1 MKGIKIEIQTTL
13 LAIVIILAAA
23 VSGFYFFRGLAGLVD
38 VVHRQAKSD
47 PVLIEIRNIASDL
60 PELENTAR
68 LYILSGDA
76 MHLLD
81 YREMNDS
88 IVSRIHNVDSKSGS
102 SYFEAHL
109 LDSVRSLVLNRLI
122 IWSEILDIHL
132 SANDITAKFPDV
144 ARRILTTPSDT
155 VEVEVEV
162 PRKGFLANLF
172 GKRKTTVETIVKE
185 PETIASLP
193 EELEKLQ
200 RSIQENTERIKSRE
214 ALLIE
219 KSQEAAASLYSLIWQ
234 METIEKDRIESNT
247 LEADVL
253 AASAKERVLFFGI
266 IMVLLVSLLIFQVF
280 RFISKNRETQKVLIG
295 SRQEALELARAKE
308 MFIAHVS
315 HEMRTPVNA
324 VYGVTRQVLQRE
336 LDQRL
341 REDLTVVH
349 NSAEHLLNL
358 VNDTLD
364 LARINSNML
373 SFSPADFSPASVMQE
388 AIGLAGPGAG
398 EKKITLVYE
407 QGDNM
412 PEALY
417 GDPLRLKQM
426 VLNLLSNA
434 VKFTER
440 GEVKL
445 TAEIVKQN
453 GEFILDVMVTDTG
466 IGISEHDLPKVFDEF
481 MQSGSND
488 PLKHRGT
495 GLGLSIVKSLAE
507 LQGGEVRISS
517 IPGKGSR
524 IGFKIPYKK
533 GNPGNLR
540 TKEVISADIHDQL
553 HNLRILVVDD
563 EPYNRHLLR
572 MIMQK
577 WEIEMIEATNGQEA
591 VYMALSNDFDAIL
604 MDIRMPV
611 KDGVQASREI
621 LEGKPGSLIIASTAA
636 AGKEETDRFLEAG
649 MQAVLAKPFTELQ
662 LAELLGRFFAIRGAA
677 KTDPVVRMSSGGDN
691 HPRVNIDELYRI
703 SNGNNGF
710 YLELIQI
717 FINTTEKGLNKIR
730 EAFIVQDYDTI
741 SNLAH
746 KMASPV
752 NHLQAK
758 LLYQKLKELENLD
771 YALVH
776 VDDVNELISRIEDE
790 VRLINQYLRKVY
802 IKEKGT
808 DFPESVN

>member
-1 MKGIKIEIQTTL
+1 M
-13 LAIVIILAAA
+13 
-23 VSGFYFFRGLAGLVD
+23 
-38 VVHRQAKSD
+38 
-47 PVLIEIRNIASDL
+47 
-60 PELENTAR
+60 
-68 LYILSGDA
+68 
-76 MHLLD
+76 
-81 YREMNDS
+81 
-88 IVSRIHNVDSKSGS
+88 
-102 SYFEAHL
+102 
-109 LDSVRSLVLNRLI
+109 
-122 IWSEILDIHL
+122 
-132 SANDITAKFPDV
+132 
-144 ARRILTTPSDT
+144 
-155 VEVEVEV
+155 
-162 PRKGFLANLF
+162 
-172 GKRKTTVETIVKE
+172 
-185 PETIASLP
+185 
-193 EELEKLQ
+193 EELEK
-200 RSIQENTERIKSRE
+200 S
-214 ALLIE
+214 
-219 KSQEAAASLYSLIWQ
+219 
-234 METIEKDRIESNT
+234 RIEGNT
-247 LEADVL
+247 LEADIL
-253 AASAKERVLFFGI
+253 AASAKERVAFFGI

-373 SFSPADFSPASVMQE
+373 SFSPSDFSPAAVMQE

-445 TAEIVKQN
+445 TAEIVKKN

-517 IPGKGSR
+517 IPGIGSR

-533 GNPGNLR
+533 GNPGNLK
-540 TKEVISADIHDQL
+540 TTEVTSAEIRDQL

-572 MIMQK
+572 MILQK
-577 WEIEMIEATNGQEA
+577 WEIEMIEAANGQEA

-611 KDGVQASREI
+611 KDGIQAYPGNS
-621 LEGKPGSLIIASTAA
+621 GKKTRIIDYCVHCRCRKGGNRQVYRSWY
-636 AGKEETDRFLEAG
+636 AGCSC
-649 MQAVLAKPFTELQ
+649 QAF
-662 LAELLGRFFAIRGAA
+662 
-677 KTDPVVRMSSGGDN
+677 
-691 HPRVNIDELYRI
+691 YRI
-703 SNGNNGF
+703 ATG
-710 YLELIQI
+710 
-717 FINTTEKGLNKIR
+717 
-730 EAFIVQDYDTI
+730 
-741 SNLAH
+741 
-746 KMASPV
+746 
-752 NHLQAK
+752 
-758 LLYQKLKELENLD
+758 
-771 YALVH
+771 
-776 VDDVNELISRIEDE
+776 
-790 VRLINQYLRKVY
+790 
-802 IKEKGT
+802 
-808 DFPESVN
+808 